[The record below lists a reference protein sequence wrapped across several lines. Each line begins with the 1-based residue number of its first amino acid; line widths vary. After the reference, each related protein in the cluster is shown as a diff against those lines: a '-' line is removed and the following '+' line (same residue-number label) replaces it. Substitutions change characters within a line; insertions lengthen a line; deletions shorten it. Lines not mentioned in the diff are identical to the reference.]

1 MAVIISGLNAQ
12 TPCRTGS
19 LGQLLSGKQ
28 SRERQ
33 SEAGPFRKC
42 SLMNHKPNQQ
52 NNQQSTKHKHLKT
65 KPKRQQL
72 GLDRNEGLASTPFQ
86 HSWHLTLERRKMD
99 ERFAWSPVRAVLALA
114 TLVAH
119 WH

>member
-1 MAVIISGLNAQ
+1 MALFICSSISAH
-12 TPCRTGS
+12 S
-19 LGQLLSGKQ
+19 DSKKQ
-28 SRERQ
+28 RAVRVNCMQ
-33 SEAGPFRKC
+33 NCAIVRRRCWDKRGPFRKC

-99 ERFAWSPVRAVLALA
+99 ESISLCFILGLPGAQ
-114 TLVAH
+114 
-119 WH
+119 